1 MTAPLVQVRDLKVWF
16 PVKKGFLQRTVG
28 HVRAVDGVSFDV
40 RPGETLALVGESGCG
55 KTTCGR
61 ALLRLIEPTAG
72 DVHFD
77 GGDVRAMG
85 GDTLRALRQRMQI
98 IFQDPYGSLNPRM
111 TVSALVG
118 DALSLHGLVD
128 SPAARTERVQELLE
142 TVGLP
147 GDAINRYPHEF
158 SGGQRQRLCIARA
171 LALNPDFIV
180 CDEAV
185 SALDVSIQA
194 QILNLLEELQ
204 EERGLAY
211 LFISHDLSVVR
222 HIADRIAVMYL
233 GRIVELADTEA
244 LFKQPRHPYTRAL
257 LSAVPEPVVGR
268 NKERVVL
275 QGEPPS
281 PVNPPSGC
289 HFHPRCPDVMD
300 ACRTEYP
307 PVVELNDPDAEVVC
321 HLYPEADRAP
331 DPP

>member
-1 MTAPLVQVRDLKVWF
+1 MTDALLQVRDLKVWF
-16 PVKKGFLQRTVG
+16 PVRKGFLQRTVG

-40 RPGETLALVGESGCG
+40 GAGETLALVGESGCG
-55 KTTCGR
+55 KTTAGR

-72 DVHFD
+72 QVRFD
-77 GGDVRAMG
+77 GQDVRALG
-85 GDTLRALRQRMQI
+85 GEPLRSMRRRMQI
-98 IFQDPYGSLNPRM
+98 VFQDPYGSLNPRM
-111 TVSALVG
+111 TVDALVG
-118 DALSLHGLVD
+118 DALTLHGLV
-128 SPAARTERVQELLE
+128 AGRKERTERVQDLLE

-204 EERGLAY
+204 ERRGLSY

-233 GRIVELADTEA
+233 GRIVELADTES
-244 LFKQPRHPYTRAL
+244 LFRQPRHPYTRAL
-257 LSAVPEPVVGR
+257 LSAIPEPVVGR
-268 NKERVVL
+268 TKDRVVL

-281 PVNPPSGC
+281 PMNPPSGC
-289 HFHPRCPDVMD
+289 PFHPRCPEVMD
-300 ACRTEYP
+300 VCKADYP
-307 PVVELNDPDAEVVC
+307 PRRSMQDPPADVVC
-321 HLYPEADRAP
+321 HLF
-331 DPP
+331 

>member
-1 MTAPLVQVRDLKVWF
+1 MTASLVQVRDLKVWF
-16 PVKKGFLQRTVG
+16 PVKQGFLQRTVG
-28 HVRAVDGVSFDV
+28 QVRAVDGVSFDV
-40 RPGETLALVGESGCG
+40 KAGETLALVGESGCG
-55 KTTCGR
+55 KTTAGR

-72 DVHFD
+72 TVLYDGVDVS
-77 GGDVRAMG
+77 GVNGAE
-85 GDTLRALRQRMQI
+85 LRALRRRMQI

-118 DALSLHGLVD
+118 DALSLHGLV
-128 SPAARTERVQELLE
+128 SSKAERTERVQELLQ

-147 GDAINRYPHEF
+147 RDAINRYPHEF

-171 LALNPDFIV
+171 LALNPEFIV

-194 QILNLLEELQ
+194 QILNLLERLQ

-233 GRIVELADTEA
+233 GRIVELAETEA
-244 LFKQPRHPYTRAL
+244 LFEAPRHPYTRAL

-268 NKERVVL
+268 DRERVVL

-281 PVNPPSGC
+281 PINPPSGC
-289 HFHPRCPDVMD
+289 AFHPRCPDVMD
-300 ACRTEYP
+300 ACRSTYP
-307 PVVELNDPDAEVVC
+307 AVATLNDPPAEVVC
-321 HLYPEADRAP
+321 HLYEP
-331 DPP
+331 

>member
-1 MTAPLVQVRDLKVWF
+1 MSDALLQVRDLKVWF
-16 PVKKGFLQRTVG
+16 PVRQGFLQRTVG

-40 RPGETLALVGESGCG
+40 GAGETLALVGESGCG
-55 KTTCGR
+55 KTTAGR

-72 DVHFD
+72 DVRFD
-77 GGDVRAMG
+77 GQDVRALG
-85 GDTLRALRQRMQI
+85 GERLRSMRRRMQI
-98 IFQDPYGSLNPRM
+98 VFQDPYGSLNPRM
-111 TVSALVG
+111 TVDALVG
-118 DALSLHGLVD
+118 DALTLHGLV
-128 SPAARTERVQELLE
+128 AGRKERTERVQDLLE

-204 EERGLAY
+204 EERGLSY

-233 GRIVELADTEA
+233 GRIVELADTEE
-244 LFKQPRHPYTRAL
+244 LFREPRHPYTRAL
-257 LSAVPEPVVGR
+257 LSAIPEPVVGR
-268 NKERVVL
+268 TKDRVVL

-281 PVNPPSGC
+281 PMNPPPGC
-289 HFHPRCPDVMD
+289 AFHPRCPEVMD
-300 ACRTEYP
+300 VCKVDYP
-307 PVVELNDPDAEVVC
+307 PRRSTQNPPADVVC
-321 HLYPEADRAP
+321 HLFQDEPAP
-331 DPP
+331 